1 MKREPPSTPP
11 ATPGPE
17 PPSLWIFGYGS
28 LVWRPDFAFRSRRV
42 GFVRGYSRRFWQGDT
57 FHRGCDKRPGRVV
70 TLLEDRE
77 GCTWGVAYE
86 VRGEQIGAALRYL
99 NVREAALGGY
109 DTKTV
114 DFHPRDAPDR
124 PLRALAYVATP
135 RNPGYLGPAPAEDIA
150 GQILA
155 SRGCS
160 GHNLEYLLR
169 LADFVRLCG
178 PQARDEHLAAIVDA
192 VGALLPRLR
201 PPGTAPGAG
210 LSPRTPRAG
219 PGPRR
224 VGRAG
229 LGRTPARRPVP
240 PDARAI
246 RTGTRRL
253 RSSSPVP
260 PPRPSRFY
268 LLTDPGSP
276 GRRPR
281 SRRDSPDAAGGGRAP
296 RPPAPVA
303 AAGPRPASGPRPS
316 PVGPSRRG
324 PGGGLGLR
332 APGGPPSLPPP
343 GGRP

>member
-253 RSSSPVP
+253 RSSSPVAGP
-260 PPRPSRFY
+260 PPRGGRDLRPAAAPE
-268 LLTDPGSP
+268 PGAVPGTCARP
-276 GRRPR
+276 GRRAVATR
-281 SRRDSPDAAGGGRAP
+281 GR
-296 RPPAPVA
+296 
-303 AAGPRPASGPRPS
+303 GS
-316 PVGPSRRG
+316 PVPAVRG
-324 PGGGLGLR
+324 GERVGEDTGEDAG
-332 APGGPPSLPPP
+332 AVP
-343 GGRP
+343 GGRV